1 MDSLVSPRHD
11 EEAGSAGWHYPQ
23 ISVYGFIGAAAASR
37 LLSLLMSPL
46 FLFFS
51 NLLSSF
57 SFFFSLC
64 AHSCLAF
71 IAIYLFL
78 NFLNFPPGAAFPF
91 LAHRITSGQHSNL
104 KFSMKSQF
112 FLLLTADRGN
122 HLLFPAPP
130 RRPPAPIC
138 QKQLLVVVVGIERQ
152 VARGNRFRLNFQT
165 VPLYLMHRE
174 AWFCLY
180 CRYKAIKQNNLTKH
194 VAAARNRPNPAA
206 ATTATTFAT
215 KTLEEKQNKDDQN
228 GA

>member
-1 MDSLVSPRHD
+1 MIVFSSKAALSPWLN
-11 EEAGSAGWHYPQ
+11 ASACSCTP
-23 ISVYGFIGAAAASR
+23 IS
-37 LLSLLMSPL
+37 
-46 FLFFS
+46 
-51 NLLSSF
+51 N
-57 SFFFSLC
+57 
-64 AHSCLAF
+64 
-71 IAIYLFL
+71 
-78 NFLNFPPGAAFPF
+78 
-91 LAHRITSGQHSNL
+91 
-104 KFSMKSQF
+104 SQF
-112 FLLLTADRGN
+112 FLLLTANRGN

-215 KTLEEKQNKDDQN
+215 KTLSIGKAE
-228 GA
+228 